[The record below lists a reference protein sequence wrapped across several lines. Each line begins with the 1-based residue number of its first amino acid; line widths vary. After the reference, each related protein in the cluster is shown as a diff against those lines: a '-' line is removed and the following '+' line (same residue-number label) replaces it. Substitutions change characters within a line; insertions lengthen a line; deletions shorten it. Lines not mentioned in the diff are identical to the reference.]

1 MNPDAYYRDQ
11 NRSYAKNAVLSGAWV
26 KVGRSHYR
34 HASGAEVRRNC
45 NTSMWEISNA
55 PAIDWPVRM
64 SCWVAMME
72 VERSCPSGLEGCEVP
87 A

>member
-1 MNPDAYYRDQ
+1 MNPDSYYRDQ
-11 NRSYAKNAVLSGAWV
+11 NRSYAKNAVLSGAWA

-34 HASGAEVRRNC
+34 HASGAVVRRDC
-45 NTSMWEISNA
+45 NSGFWVVSDA
-55 PAIDWPVRM
+55 PPDACGL
-64 SCWVAMME
+64 SQACWIAMMK